1 MKTSLLILATGLLL
15 TAAPAAH
22 AQVAPATATA
32 YRYVED
38 EGQPVYPTDGPA
50 LVQAPISNP
59 MGGAATFAGPIR
71 FDGTAADP
79 GYAVAPTRRLKP
91 SSWSLAAV
99 QARHGEDDG
108 YRQDASR
115 LLPAGEQVEN
125 RAQEVGSL
133 SPELVST
140 GPDGSKAV
148 NYAQLTPVLLE
159 AMQQQQTQ
167 IESLLKLAVVFG
179 QRAAEAEAASISRVS
194 RAEAATARL
203 AQRLR
208 TLEAATAHARR

>member
-22 AQVAPATATA
+22 AQVAPAT
-32 YRYVED
+32 RYVED

-50 LVQAPISNP
+50 LMQARIFNPI
-59 MGGAATFAGPIR
+59 GGAATFAGPIR
-71 FDGTAADP
+71 FDGVAAAP

-115 LLPAGEQVEN
+115 LLPAGEQAEN